1 MMSIF
6 QKCSSSIYPGAICF
20 QRVLLHSIPHLL
32 LYSSSDHP
40 SHLPRVVHMPVLVF
54 SAGNRSRSTYFE
66 HDIISTEVIQRQHAV
81 RSNPMIGNLHY
92 GRFFARIGFER
103 THHTFRTRDP
113 FKRRTITFS
122 TVHYITTAVGVGR
135 TLNIPITYVW
145 KLCTPPAV
153 ASACTRGGSL
163 RTLE

>member
-1 MMSIF
+1 M
-6 QKCSSSIYPGAICF
+6 KCSSCIYPGAICF

-32 LYSSSDHP
+32 LYLLLFGSP

-92 GRFFARIGFER
+92 G
-103 THHTFRTRDP
+103 TLVFRTDW
-113 FKRRTITFS
+113 F
-122 TVHYITTAVGVGR
+122 
-135 TLNIPITYVW
+135 
-145 KLCTPPAV
+145 
-153 ASACTRGGSL
+153 
-163 RTLE
+163 